1 MTYPRRVIREE
12 ALNKA
17 VAVFKGQQNEKAD
30 QSKIVPDSAERQ
42 REMKSPG
49 KYVVPQYG
57 QTVQQDMEAPRP
69 STKYGHPVF
78 GGGWEEFSEPDAYAL
93 HPAMLA
99 VLGGL
104 GDVFAA
110 AYRNQPVNVK
120 LNDQQASASKSMARS
135 IQKQAQFQGKPVKK
149 IAEGW
154 IYQNNKTVPGNV
166 AYATLSQLGLG
177 TPQRP
182 VDNHNYN
189 FGAGAIKGP
198 FGG

>member
-1 MTYPRRVIREE
+1 MNYPRRVIREE

-17 VAVFKGQQNEKAD
+17 VAVFKGQQNDKAD

-49 KYVVPQYG
+49 KYVVPEYNR
-57 QTVQQDMEAPRP
+57 TVLQDMQAPRE
-69 STKYGHPVF
+69 STKYGHQVF

-110 AYRNQPVNVK
+110 AYRNQP
-120 LNDQQASASKSMARS
+120 
-135 IQKQAQFQGKPVKK
+135 
-149 IAEGW
+149 E
-154 IYQNNKTVPGNV
+154 
-166 AYATLSQLGLG
+166 
-177 TPQRP
+177 
-182 VDNHNYN
+182 
-189 FGAGAIKGP
+189 
-198 FGG
+198 